1 MSRRVTT
8 ARWLGGSSSSAR
20 SRWRIVSLRKNGAS
34 GCSDFR
40 VSKRAAEDPSTVSRD
55 EFAAVS
61 SESESLIAEKGTKR
75 ASRNR
80 RRLPFVTGNRKNHVV
95 EAPQVWE
102 GGRVM
107 LQPPQENRNQT

>member
-40 VSKRAAEDPSTVSRD
+40 FSKRSAEYPSTVSRD

-80 RRLPFVTGNRKNHVV
+80 RFFSLFTRIRKI
-95 EAPQVWE
+95 QVFRVNPPLKN
-102 GGRVM
+102 GRVSI
-107 LQPPQENRNQT
+107 TTAHG